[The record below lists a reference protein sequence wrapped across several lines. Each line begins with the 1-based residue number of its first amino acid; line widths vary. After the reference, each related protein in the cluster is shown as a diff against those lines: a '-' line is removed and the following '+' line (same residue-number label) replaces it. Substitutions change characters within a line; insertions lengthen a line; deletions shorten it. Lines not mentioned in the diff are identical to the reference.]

1 MQVAGSNQNREAKQT
16 RNKQPETSNILY
28 NFYKNNIFLSMLT
41 KNRTIKYGL
50 LIKSIFLLPDN
61 KHVNKQ
67 INRILWFNKH
77 LDYRS

>member
-1 MQVAGSNQNREAKQT
+1 
-16 RNKQPETSNILY
+16 
-28 NFYKNNIFLSMLT
+28 MLT
-41 KNRTIKYGL
+41 KNIPIKYAL

-67 INRILWFNKH
+67 IKRILWCIKH

>member
-1 MQVAGSNQNREAKQT
+1 V
-16 RNKQPETSNILY
+16 
-28 NFYKNNIFLSMLT
+28 LT
-41 KNRTIKYGL
+41 KNISIKYGL

-77 LDYRS
+77 LDYRSWISLFWKL